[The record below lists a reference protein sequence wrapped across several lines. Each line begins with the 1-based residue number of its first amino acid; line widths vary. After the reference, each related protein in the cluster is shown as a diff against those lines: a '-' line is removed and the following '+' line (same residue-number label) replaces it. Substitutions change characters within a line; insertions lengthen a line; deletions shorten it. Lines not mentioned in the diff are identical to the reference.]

1 MKMVE
6 EKGLEPGNL
15 HLEITESA
23 YVSDSRQL
31 LPVIERLK
39 ELGFIIEMDDFGNG
53 YSSLNTLSELP
64 IDVLKIDLEFLRMR
78 KNVMRRKQ
86 IMRFVINLANELR
99 LQVIAEGA
107 ETEEQIELLREM
119 GCEYAQ
125 GYYYGRPMPQEDFQ
139 DYLSK
144 QTISEAKV
152 L

>member
-1 MKMVE
+1 
-6 EKGLEPGNL
+6 
-15 HLEITESA
+15 
-23 YVSDSRQL
+23 
-31 LPVIERLK
+31 
-39 ELGFIIEMDDFGNG
+39 
-53 YSSLNTLSELP
+53 
-64 IDVLKIDLEFLRMR
+64 
-78 KNVMRRKQ
+78 MRRKQ

-144 QTISEAKV
+144 QTIIEAKA